1 MASVPQHRYI
11 LSSFCVL
18 YIIALNLQNPIL
30 IRVLLTI
37 HMSFSRFKIHFIVI
51 SKNCTSIQEMK
62 RNAISHQCPVF
73 IFNYLSCCII
83 YYSCHLSLIVSN
95 MYLKLL
101 SVEDAY
107 NSSISWPL
115 MASIINLKRVWLYS
129 PEYEVN
135 IITII
140 NGINLYT
147 AVCH

>member
-1 MASVPQHRYI
+1 
-11 LSSFCVL
+11 
-18 YIIALNLQNPIL
+18 
-30 IRVLLTI
+30 
-37 HMSFSRFKIHFIVI
+37 
-51 SKNCTSIQEMK
+51 
-62 RNAISHQCPVF
+62 
-73 IFNYLSCCII
+73 
-83 YYSCHLSLIVSN
+83 